1 MGGGVVDVCLLLG
14 CGGVVVLKNAGLCL
28 CRGEEVDGVTE
39 RKLAWCW
46 LPGLAV
52 VVDETAKGLEDA
64 GDGGGVHGLPHDTGK
79 ELEGFGV
86 GCCI

>member
-1 MGGGVVDVCLLLG
+1 MCLLLG

-52 VVDETAKGLEDA
+52 VVDKTAKGLEDA
-64 GDGGGVHGLPHDTGK
+64 GDGGGVNGLPHDTGK